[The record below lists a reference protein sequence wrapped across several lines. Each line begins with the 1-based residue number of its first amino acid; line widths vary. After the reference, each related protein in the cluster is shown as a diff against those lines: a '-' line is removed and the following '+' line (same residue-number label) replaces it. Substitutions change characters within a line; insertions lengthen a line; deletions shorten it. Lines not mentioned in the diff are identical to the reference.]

1 MRFISTRGETEA
13 VTASEA
19 ILRGLAPDGGLYVP
33 AFFPPL
39 SAAALDP
46 EAEYPQ
52 VAVEVLAPFFA
63 EDELEAQLPQLCTSA
78 FDFPVPLTF
87 LSGGQAVLELYH
99 GPTAAFKDFGARFLA
114 AAMEALQSGSR
125 DDLHILV
132 ATSGDTGGA
141 VASAFY
147 GRRGVQVR
155 ILFPEGR
162 VSGRQEKQ
170 LTCWGGNVAS
180 YAVRGA
186 FDDCQKV
193 VKRAFRD
200 ERVRAGYRLS
210 SANSINLGRLLPQ
223 TVYYVWSSVRFRE
236 RTGREPIVVVPSGN
250 VGNSVGAYWA
260 REMGAPIRRIDLA
273 VNANRVIPD
282 FLDSG
287 EYRPRPSLQTLAN
300 AMDVG
305 DPSNMER
312 LRALYPDIETL
323 RRNVRARSVD
333 DEAIRAT
340 IGELWKEQRYAVC
353 PHTAA
358 GERVRRDTLEGEPSI
373 VAATAHP
380 AKFETIVEPLI
391 GEEVPVPEN
400 LRRLLEAESR
410 YSTIE
415 PAVEALFPD
424 VFSGE

>member
-1 MRFISTRGETEA
+1 
-13 VTASEA
+13 
-19 ILRGLAPDGGLYVP
+19 
-33 AFFPPL
+33 
-39 SAAALDP
+39 
-46 EAEYPQ
+46 
-52 VAVEVLAPFFA
+52 
-63 EDELEAQLPQLCTSA
+63 
-78 FDFPVPLTF
+78 
-87 LSGGQAVLELYH
+87 
-99 GPTAAFKDFGARFLA
+99 
-114 AAMEALQSGSR
+114 
-125 DDLHILV
+125 
-132 ATSGDTGGA
+132 
-141 VASAFY
+141 
-147 GRRGVQVR
+147 
-155 ILFPEGR
+155 

-193 VKRAFRD
+193 VKQAFRD